1 MAPSQIPAEPP
12 ELQPPPAEGPSTDL
26 ILLLPY
32 LDSETQ
38 ELRYRQL
45 SLPALLLASQC
56 LTWSQR
62 AICLVFHLETP
73 VVRSRFMLPRN
84 TTRFTLWFLQFAS
97 WRGQRP

>member
-38 ELRYRQL
+38 ELRYRRL
-45 SLPALLLASQC
+45 PLPALLL
-56 LTWSQR
+56 
-62 AICLVFHLETP
+62 HLS
-73 VVRSRFMLPRN
+73 V
-84 TTRFTLWFLQFAS
+84 
-97 WRGQRP
+97 